1 MRRVRR
7 GLRHQTREAAA
18 HAIPIG
24 AKRGARERQLA
35 RGCDAEGFVSRC
47 RFLEPLRG
55 TEALTIDKRPA
66 SSLTRSRRLS
76 YGAQPLDVREPMD
89 LENLKLLETKINQ
102 FVDQHERVR
111 DEHQA
116 LLQRL
121 KEKDKLLAE
130 AQAQVKQLEQ
140 ERSDIRTRL
149 ERILSRLEGLDLT

>member
-1 MRRVRR
+1 
-7 GLRHQTREAAA
+7 
-18 HAIPIG
+18 
-24 AKRGARERQLA
+24 
-35 RGCDAEGFVSRC
+35 
-47 RFLEPLRG
+47 
-55 TEALTIDKRPA
+55 
-66 SSLTRSRRLS
+66 
-76 YGAQPLDVREPMD
+76 MD